1 MRIFYRNRKL
11 QGLCENSRKAAQKLG
26 PDSAKQLQARLID
39 IRAAANVAEL
49 PRTGAPHALVGDR
62 RGQFAMR
69 LAGGKRLVFESG
81 QDPVPK
87 KEDGGIDWARITAI
101 IVVEIGDYHD

>member
-11 QGLCENSRKAAQKLG
+11 QELCENSRKAVQKLG
-26 PDSAKQLQARLID
+26 PDSAKQLQVRLSD
-39 IRAAANVAEL
+39 IEAAANVAEL
-49 PRTGAPHALVGDR
+49 PSTGAPHPLVGGR

-69 LAGGKRLVFESG
+69 LAGGKRLVFEPG

-87 KEDGGIDWARITAI
+87 KEDGGIDWARVATITI
-101 IVVEIGDYHD
+101 VEIGDYHD